1 MPTRKWKLPK
11 SGNMRAAERMNTVPS
26 RPLVYFVLTFLALAL
41 STSMFFDQETSSK
54 THGTLV
60 ALAEKLREKGE
71 PTKIEGTIAV
81 WLWLRDQKEEIAAHG
96 QIVNDSVRGQNH
108 AIGVT
113 DANDIV
119 LIFGTSSVAYFCLTD
134 FSGKLRRV
142 FRAEPGK
149 QATDVAV
156 SEVQARFDEE
166 IAFWKTYLGIAQ

>member
-1 MPTRKWKLPK
+1 
-11 SGNMRAAERMNTVPS
+11 MRAAERMNTVPS

-41 STSMFFDQETSSK
+41 FTWLLFDQKPSYK

-71 PTKIEGTIAV
+71 TTKIGETKAV
-81 WLWLRDQKEEIAAHG
+81 WLWLRDQKGEIAAHG
-96 QIVNDSVRGQNH
+96 QIGNHSVRGQNH

-113 DANDIV
+113 EANDIV

-142 FRAEPGK
+142 FRDEPGK
-149 QATDVAV
+149 QKTDVAV
-156 SEVQARFDEE
+156 SEVQPRFEEE
-166 IAFWKTYLGIAQ
+166 IAFWKTYLGIAEQQLR